1 VTRRGRAPLPR
12 LLLHAAVL
20 VALAYS
26 LFPFYWAFVT
36 SLKTGTELFGT
47 APWPR
52 EWALSNYAAVFRNQ
66 AFGRNILNSVV
77 VAAATVAASLGL
89 GLLAAFALARRRFW
103 GRTTLLLTFLG
114 VSMFPQIA
122 LLSGLFE
129 LIRGLGLY
137 NHWAGLALSYL
148 IFTLPF
154 SVWVLSTFMREI
166 PLGVEEAARLEGAG
180 TLTII
185 FRIFLPMLWPGVVAT
200 GLLGFIAAW
209 NEFLFALTFTLS
221 DRARTVP
228 VAISQMSG
236 SSQFELPW
244 GQIMAASVIVTVP
257 VLALVWGFQRRI
269 VAGLTAGSV
278 KG

>member
-1 VTRRGRAPLPR
+1 MKARRRRFLPT
-12 LLLHAAVL
+12 LFLYGAAAVVL
-20 VALAYS
+20 VYT
-26 LFPFYWAFVT
+26 LFPFYWALNT

-47 APWPR
+47 APWPK
-52 EWALSNYAAVFRNQ
+52 EWAFSNYIAVFKSQ
-66 AFGRNILNSVV
+66 AFGRNILNSVL
-77 VAAATVAASLGL
+77 VASTTVAVSLGL
-89 GLLAAFALARRRFW
+89 GLLAAFALARRAFR
-103 GRTTLLLTFLG
+103 GRTFLLLTFLG

-129 LIRGLGLY
+129 LIRWFGLY
-137 NHWAGLALSYL
+137 NHWTGLALSYL
-148 IFTLPF
+148 IFTIPF
-154 SVWVLSTFMREI
+154 TVWVLSTFMKEI
-166 PLGVEEAARLEGAG
+166 PRGVEEAARLEGAG
-180 TLTII
+180 TLTLI
-185 FRIFLPMLWPGVVAT
+185 FRILLPMLWPGLVAT
-200 GLLGFIAAW
+200 GLLGFMAAW

-244 GQIMAASVIVTVP
+244 GQIMAASMVVTLP
-257 VLALVWGFQRRI
+257 VLVLVWIFQRRI